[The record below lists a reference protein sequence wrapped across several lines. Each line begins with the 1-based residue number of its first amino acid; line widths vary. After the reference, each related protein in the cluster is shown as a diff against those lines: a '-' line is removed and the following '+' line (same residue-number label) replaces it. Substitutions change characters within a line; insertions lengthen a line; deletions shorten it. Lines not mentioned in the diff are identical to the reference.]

1 VISNGLQG
9 HSTMRRHLIIVFG
22 VLVLLVSLLVI
33 AAVAR
38 RSQTRAALTDYLAEL
53 RAQGEALTWE
63 ELNVPLE
70 EQTNAP
76 LTQFVAAVSKLGLA
90 RPSPAKLDYIQ
101 HVGPGVATIGWARPC
116 PPVLSGTSQ
125 GTNAQGW
132 EVFTADMTAATDA
145 LEEIRRF
152 LEQPPLQFRSN
163 MTNRFTSMPM
173 PPFAVQ
179 RTAAQWLA
187 ADTMAALHEVAPDR
201 AHADLH
207 ALTQLVQMHRD
218 DYSLVNA
225 MIRAAIS
232 GLGLSVTWE
241 ALQAD
246 GWTDDDL
253 SQLQL
258 DWEGI
263 DLVDA
268 LERGM
273 VGERVWTLQIFEQP
287 ELMAQLQAAP
297 RVATRSSTS
306 AGFSVLRDRAL
317 NRASVAYWRQ
327 HVEEDQL
334 FFLKAYQARLD
345 SVRRL
350 QTNAPGFIII
360 QQLNQ
365 QQSESAAALEA
376 PLARYRHLLTS
387 SAEPN
392 LSRALMVILRNETR
406 RRMTITVIALQRY
419 NLRHGG
425 YPEGLDALIPDYISS
440 LPIDPMSG
448 RPFGYRLH
456 PNGDFTLYSVGAN
469 GIDEGGDSQPPSAS
483 GPFDF
488 WSGRDAVWPRRI
500 QAEPDPQD

>member
-1 VISNGLQG
+1 
-9 HSTMRRHLIIVFG
+9 MRRHLIIVFG
-22 VLVLLVSLLVI
+22 VLVLIVSLLVI

-90 RPSPAKLDYIQ
+90 RPSPARLDYIQ
-101 HVGPGVATIGWARPC
+101 YFGPGIATVGWARPC
-116 PPVLSGTSQ
+116 PPVSSGTGP
-125 GTNAQGW
+125 GTNAQPW
-132 EVFTADMTAATDA
+132 EVFTADMTAAAEA

-152 LEQPPLQFRSN
+152 LEDPPRQLRSN
-163 MTNRFTSMPM
+163 LTNRFTSMPR
-173 PPFAVQ
+173 PPFVVQ

-218 DYSLVNA
+218 DFSLVTA
-225 MIRAAIS
+225 MIRVAIS

-268 LERGM
+268 MERGM

-297 RVATRSSTS
+297 GVATGSSTPS
-306 AGFSVLRDRAL
+306 GFSVLRDKAL

-327 HVEEDQL
+327 HLEEDQL
-334 FFLKAYQARLD
+334 FFLKTYQARLA
-345 SVRRL
+345 SLRRL
-350 QTNAPGFIII
+350 KTNTPGFYII
-360 QQLNQ
+360 QEMKD
-365 QQSESAAALEA
+365 QQSESAATLEGL
-376 PLARYRHLLTS
+376 LARYRHLLSS

-392 LSRALMVILRNETR
+392 FSRALEVTLRNETQ
-406 RRMTITVIALQRY
+406 RRMTITAIALQRY
-419 NLRHGG
+419 QLKHGCF
-425 YPEGLDALIPDYISS
+425 PEGLDALVPDYASTV
-440 LPIDPMSG
+440 PIDPMSG

-456 PNGDFTLYSVGAN
+456 SNGDFTLYSMGAN
-469 GIDEGGDSQPPSAS
+469 GVDDGGDSQPPDAS
-483 GPFDF
+483 DQFDF
-488 WSGRDAVWPRRI
+488 WSGRDAVWPTGVH
-500 QAEPDPQD
+500 AEPGPHD